1 MRGRKIKPFLFKCSL
16 FTCFAWKSRL
26 KYKQRQ
32 GLKHRIDRCSA
43 KAMLASQIT
52 GTWINASLFFGS
64 PQCTLCWDCPGGSPV
79 LPATPTLIP
88 AHTCKANWPLL
99 LEHCCGTELPSDRP
113 GISFLLPDEHP
124 AMAALHRLMVP
135 GHMSAGSCCAPCP
148 RSPCTAGKRS
158 RCLHPCNEVPRQS

>member
-1 MRGRKIKPFLFKCSL
+1 MFCLEEPLKIQTKTGSQAQNRPMLSKSHASIPHHRNMDQCKP
-16 FTCFAWKSRL
+16 
-26 KYKQRQ
+26 
-32 GLKHRIDRCSA
+32 
-43 KAMLASQIT
+43 
-52 GTWINASLFFGS
+52 FFGS

-124 AMAALHRLMVP
+124 AMAALHGLMVP

-148 RSPCTAGKRS
+148 WSPCTAGKRS